1 MPDISGLNGG
11 LVKAI
16 PSATDKIPAQE
27 AGGNTV
33 PITVAGLLACPA
45 FIEAVQDI
53 VGALIIGGNGVTV
66 TYNDTANTLT
76 ITAP

>member
-1 MPDISGLNGG
+1 MPDISSLNGG
-11 LVKAI
+11 VVKAI

-27 AGGNTV
+27 TGGNTV
-33 PITVAGLLACPA
+33 PITIAGILASPV

-53 VGALIIGGNGVTV
+53 VGAFIVGSTGVTV

>member
-1 MPDISGLNGG
+1 MPDIGSLNGG
-11 LVKAI
+11 IVKAI
-16 PSATDKIPAQE
+16 PSATDKMPVQE

-45 FIEAVQDI
+45 FVEAVQGI
-53 VGALIIGGNGVTV
+53 VGALVVGGAGVTV
-66 TYNDTANTLT
+66 TYNDTTNTLT

>member
-1 MPDISGLNGG
+1 MPDIGSLNGG
-11 LVKAI
+11 IVKAI
-16 PSATDKIPAQE
+16 PSATDKMPVQE

-45 FIEAVQDI
+45 FIEAVQDV
-53 VGALIIGGNGVTV
+53 VGALVVGGTGVTV

>member
-1 MPDISGLNGG
+1 MPDITSLNGG
-11 LVKAI
+11 VVKTI

-53 VGALIIGGNGVTV
+53 VGALITSGTGVTV
-66 TYNDTANTLT
+66 AYNDTANTLT

>member
-1 MPDISGLNGG
+1 MPAITDLNGG
-11 LVKAI
+11 VIKTI
-16 PSATDKIPAQE
+16 PSTTDKIPVQE

-33 PITVAGLLACPA
+33 PITIAGLLACPA

-53 VGALIIGGNGVTV
+53 VGALVVGSTGTTV
-66 TYNDTANTLT
+66 TYNNIANTLT

>member
-1 MPDISGLNGG
+1 MPDISSLNGG
-11 LVKAI
+11 LVKQI

-27 AGGNTV
+27 DGGNTV

-53 VGALIIGGNGVTV
+53 VGALIVSGTGVTV
-66 TYNDTANTLT
+66 TYSDTANTLT

>member
-1 MPDISGLNGG
+1 MPDIGSLNGG
-11 LVKAI
+11 QVKLI
-16 PSATDKIPAQE
+16 PSATDKIPVQE
-27 AGGNTV
+27 SGGNTV

-53 VGALIIGGNGVTV
+53 VGALIVSGTGVTV
-66 TYNDTANTLT
+66 TYNDTANTIT